1 LRERA
6 CYHTDAQKKTEREG
20 QEHPGDCFRPV
31 TLIWTQSASCQ
42 LSVVTPQVGSGT
54 QYIFSQWQDGTTST
68 TDTVSAPVTS
78 AVYTASFTAGPAG
91 LYSPTQG
98 STLAGSSA
106 TFEWYGPQG
115 TTAFWI
121 DVGSSAGGNN
131 YYQSG
136 SLPTSTVSA
145 TVNSLPTSGGQV
157 YVTLY
162 WLLNGSWV
170 SNPYTFTAA
179 GGGSALATLQSPNG
193 GSASARQARL
203 SRGRLQPAPRLTL
216 TGLMSALLLAA
227 TMGCRWVAI
236 LSTSPCTRR
245 SARVRRFAAG
255 LQRDESRKQSVAG

>member
-1 LRERA
+1 
-6 CYHTDAQKKTEREG
+6 
-20 QEHPGDCFRPV
+20 V

-193 GSASARQARL
+193 GSALCSTSETFSWKAPTGAPPYAYWIDVGTAPGSNNGLPVGGNPLYVTLYTEVSKSQAICCRASARRIPEAIRC
-203 SRGRLQPAPRLTL
+203 RIT
-216 TGLMSALLLAA
+216 A
-227 TMGCRWVAI
+227 T
-236 LSTSPCTRR
+236 STQRSTR
-245 SARVRRFAAG
+245 
-255 LQRDESRKQSVAG
+255 

>member
-20 QEHPGDCFRPV
+20 QEHPRDCFRPV

-42 LSVVTPQVGSGT
+42 FSVVTPQVGSGT

-162 WLLNGSWV
+162 WLLNGS
-170 SNPYTFTAA
+170 SGQQSLHLHGRGGRIRA
-179 GGGSALATLQSPNG
+179 GY
-193 GSASARQARL
+193 
-203 SRGRLQPAPRLTL
+203 AP
-216 TGLMSALLLAA
+216 
-227 TMGCRWVAI
+227 VAE
-236 LSTSPCTRR
+236 
-245 SARVRRFAAG
+245 RRFG
-255 LQRDESRKQSVAG
+255 PLLDKRDFLVEGSNRRPALRLLD